1 MCVEPKDPLMVLD
14 CEGSN
19 VLMVSIDEAMMNK
32 TETVLMVHD
41 TASCSIMIK
50 NMTNEQIDIWFVNYI
65 IYHGNQNSIETD
77 LIVIVTGSSQKGE
90 LTKFQRIRY
99 YF

>member
-32 TETVLMVHD
+32 TETVVVAD
-41 TASCSIMIK
+41 GASCSMMVK
-50 NMTNEQIDIWFVNYI
+50 NVTTEQIDIWFVDYT
-65 IYHGNQNSIETD
+65 IYHGDQSSIERD
-77 LIVIVTGSSQKGE
+77 PIVITTGSSEKE
-90 LTKFQRIRY
+90 EVTKFQRSCMMLC
-99 YF
+99 